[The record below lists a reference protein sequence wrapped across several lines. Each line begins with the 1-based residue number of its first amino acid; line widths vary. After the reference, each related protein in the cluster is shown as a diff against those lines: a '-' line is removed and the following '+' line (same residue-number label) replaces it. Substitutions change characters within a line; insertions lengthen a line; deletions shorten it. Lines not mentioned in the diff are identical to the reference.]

1 MKIVLLALA
10 LLCVPAWASAAEA
23 APGPVKQTQIRENWK
38 ELFGDALFDLNGQ
51 AVPVEKAVS
60 KKYVA
65 IYSSASWCGPCC
77 LFTPKLIRFYEKNKD
92 KMDIILIGRD
102 KTREKVLN
110 YMKGY
115 QMPWPAIF
123 RSERIDDFRK
133 RHKINA
139 VPDLRVFKQNG
150 ELLISDAYELEP
162 LQKLLDEE
170 K

>member
-1 MKIVLLALA
+1 MKNALLALA
-10 LLCVPAWASAAEA
+10 LLSAPAWVSAAETAPAHA
-23 APGPVKQTQIRENWK
+23 APVSIRENWK
-38 ELFGDALFDLNGQ
+38 ELFGDTLFDLNGQ

-77 LFTPKLIRFYEKNKD
+77 LFTPVLIRFYEKNKD
-92 KMDIILIGRD
+92 KLDIILIGRD

-115 QMPWPAIF
+115 RMPWPAVF
-123 RSERIDDFRK
+123 RSEKIDDFRK
-133 RHKINA
+133 RHQISA
-139 VPDLRVFKQNG
+139 VPDLRVFRQNG
-150 ELLISDAYELEP
+150 ELVISDAYELSP

-170 K
+170 N

>member
-10 LLCVPAWASAAEA
+10 LLCTPAWTTAAEA
-23 APGPVKQTQIRENWK
+23 APTPATQTQTRENWK
-38 ELFGDALFDLNGQ
+38 ELFGEALFDLNDQ
-51 AVPVEKAVS
+51 AVPLEKAVS

-77 LFTPKLIRFYEKNKD
+77 LFTPELIRFYEKNKD
-92 KMDIILIGRD
+92 KLDIILIGRD
-102 KTREKVLN
+102 KTRDKVLN

-115 QMPWPAIF
+115 RMPWPAIF
-123 RSERIDDFRK
+123 RSEKIDDFRK

-139 VPDLRVFKQNG
+139 VPDLRVFRQNG
-150 ELLISDAYELEP
+150 ELVISDAYELAP

-170 K
+170 N